1 MISNKWSGVIYV
13 VLAYTIWGLG
23 PLYYSFLHDIPTV
36 EMVCFRVLFGTL
48 SLVMLVYAM
57 KNVKYFLKIYKN
69 KKLWLS
75 LSITSILIVF
85 NWSLYLWAINNNH
98 VMDAS
103 LGYFMIPLI
112 IIFCGIFFFKEKLT
126 KFKAISVFLT
136 VCGVSYNIYVFHGI
150 PWIALSLAFSFAIY
164 TVLRKKIPI
173 DSQSGLL
180 FEMVLFLP
188 LALSYLIFL
197 DVAPTANFFQNS
209 ILLDL
214 LIMGAGLLTVLPLIF
229 LHKATLRLDLT
240 TIGFFQYINPTL
252 ALLTAIYM
260 YNEPFT
266 SSQMISF
273 SFIWIALMISIT
285 ESFILSN
292 KNKNKNKALI

>member
-1 MISNKWSGVIYV
+1 M
-13 VLAYTIWGLG
+13 
-23 PLYYSFLHDIPTV
+23 
-36 EMVCFRVLFGTL
+36 
-48 SLVMLVYAM
+48 
-57 KNVKYFLKIYKN
+57 
-69 KKLWLS
+69 
-75 LSITSILIVF
+75 
-85 NWSLYLWAINNNH
+85 
-98 VMDAS
+98 
-103 LGYFMIPLI
+103 
-112 IIFCGIFFFKEKLT
+112 
-126 KFKAISVFLT
+126 FLT

-197 DVAPTANFFQNS
+197 DVSPTANFFQNS

-260 YNEPFT
+260 YHEPFT
-266 SSQMISF
+266 SNQMISF

-292 KNKNKNKALI
+292 KNKSKALI